1 MTIKKLRAWIGDKEE
16 LQICYYALEF
26 RCIKRT
32 KLAEKIRA
40 EVRWPSKPPE
50 IEVLERK
57 ISRYRKQ
64 AIDYFEDRPWSMST
78 LDKHPIP
85 PEAVPA
91 VLACWKE
98 LVQNDSILT
107 IREAKWI
114 SRLYALM
121 AGEVHQRFV
130 WRHGTKWLEPET
142 WQTNEIERESPFSES
157 VQRDERMANE
167 FSLRMGKGDYGEI
180 ECPKC
185 RARIGIGPTS
195 RKAKCVG
202 CGVQFD
208 IIRISPKAE
217 ESDVVRKEI
226 SIAKNVPPI
235 IKDINSLIRYAK
247 GYAYLELIYDLIGQT
262 FDSTLMDKLLIHTG
276 LWLPKLDEPDS
287 WLPYL
292 ALGIE
297 DSKELKEKIRRLA
310 DERAH
315 NKER

>member
-1 MTIKKLRAWIGDKEE
+1 MTIKGSRAWIGDKEE

-26 RCIKRT
+26 RGIKRT

-57 ISRYRKQ
+57 VSRYRKQ

-98 LVQNDSILT
+98 LVQSDSILT
-107 IREAKWI
+107 IREAKWV
-114 SRLYALM
+114 SRLYSLM
-121 AGEVHQRFV
+121 ADEVHQSFV

-142 WQTNEIERESPFSES
+142 WQNNENKRKSLPGESA
-157 VQRDERMANE
+157 QRAKKTASE
-167 FSLRMGKGDYGEI
+167 FSLRVGKGDYGEI

-185 RARIGIGPTS
+185 RVRIGIGPTS
-195 RKAKCVG
+195 RTAVCVG
-202 CGVQFD
+202 CGAQFD
-208 IIRISPKAE
+208 IIRISAKAE

-226 SIAKNVPPI
+226 SVAKNVPPI

-247 GYAYLELIYDLIGQT
+247 GYAHLELIYDLIGQP
-262 FDSTLMDKLLIHTG
+262 FDSAYMDMLIMGLDKVIPDPHEEGSLL
-276 LWLPKLDEPDS
+276 PF
-287 WLPYL
+287 L
-292 ALGIE
+292 ALDIQDFKQFKG
-297 DSKELKEKIRRLA
+297 KIGRLA
-310 DERAH
+310 NERTH
-315 NKER
+315 NQDG